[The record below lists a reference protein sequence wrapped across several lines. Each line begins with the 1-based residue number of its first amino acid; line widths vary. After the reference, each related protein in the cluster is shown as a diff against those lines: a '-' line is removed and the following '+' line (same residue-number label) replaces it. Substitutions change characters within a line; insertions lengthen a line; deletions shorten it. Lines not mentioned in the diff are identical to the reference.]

1 MDSTIDTTKRGPPR
15 DHDLNSMD
23 TISDADLL
31 LGTAGDLEVSA
42 VIQADSDE
50 AATDPDSDGSDE
62 E

>member
-1 MDSTIDTTKRGPPR
+1 
-15 DHDLNSMD
+15 MD

-31 LGTAGDLEVSA
+31 PGTAGDLEPGA
-42 VIQADSDE
+42 VIEADSDE